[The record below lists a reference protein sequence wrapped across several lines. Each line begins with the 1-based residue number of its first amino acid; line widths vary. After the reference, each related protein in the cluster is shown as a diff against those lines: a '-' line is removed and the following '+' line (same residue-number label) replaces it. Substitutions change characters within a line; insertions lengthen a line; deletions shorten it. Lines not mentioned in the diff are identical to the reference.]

1 MVEMWWE
8 IKFDNF
14 KWLTKLPN
22 LSPHQ
27 FSHYMAGTSN
37 LCQQHL
43 TCFTEGTD
51 SYFIPFDTLTTHN
64 NENTKNNNVK
74 ATGLCQETYFGGAL
88 HAGIF

>member
-1 MVEMWWE
+1 MVEIGE
-8 IKFDNF
+8 KLSLTNF
-14 KWLTKLPN
+14 KCLTKLPN

-43 TCFTEGTD
+43 TCFIDGTD
-51 SYFIPFDTLTTHN
+51 SHFIPFGTMTTHN
-64 NENTKNNNVK
+64 NEHTKNNNVK